1 MNRRCALGLCAVA
14 LITIPAFPSSSVA
27 QGKSLKDQLV
37 GTWIYVSSTGKRE
50 DGSAVP
56 RPSAQGAVT
65 YTADGRFHFI
75 TVRTEVPKYASGD
88 PARPSPE
95 EAMAVASG
103 VVAYT
108 GTYTVDESTKTAHLN
123 IETSSVPNF
132 VGAPNQRRIVTSIT
146 DEELKLT
153 NPRTPA
159 GVTLE
164 LVFKRRSD
172 QLAMLSSASRRRRD
186 VARYR
191 SPVRA
196 VKRKDHPAMRAT
208 AGGSRFT
215 LAFSTLL
222 CAYTLT

>member
-27 QGKSLKDQLV
+27 QGKSLKDQLI

-75 TVRTEVPKYASGD
+75 TVRKYASGD

-108 GTYTVDESTKTAHLN
+108 GTYTLDESTKTAHLN
-123 IETSSVPNF
+123 IETSSVPNL
-132 VGAPNQRRIVTSIT
+132 VGSANQRRIVT
-146 DEELKLT
+146 
-153 NPRTPA
+153 
-159 GVTLE
+159 
-164 LVFKRRSD
+164 
-172 QLAMLSSASRRRRD
+172 
-186 VARYR
+186 
-191 SPVRA
+191 
-196 VKRKDHPAMRAT
+196 
-208 AGGSRFT
+208 
-215 LAFSTLL
+215 
-222 CAYTLT
+222 